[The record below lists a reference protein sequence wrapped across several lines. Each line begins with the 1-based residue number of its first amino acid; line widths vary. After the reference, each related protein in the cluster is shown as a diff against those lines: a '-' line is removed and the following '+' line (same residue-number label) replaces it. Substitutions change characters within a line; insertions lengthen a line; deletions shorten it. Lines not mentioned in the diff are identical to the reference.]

1 MIYSSVKILNL
12 VLQIYKF
19 CQCKNGTHKINSKTN
34 ATSDDEDSYSFTVNC
49 NTKKVSQ
56 ANGNM
61 DKDEP
66 ALTVRLDEEKK
77 EIDKHLGDKKEN
89 DNTKTSN
96 NDSIWSIFGI
106 NNSQPSGPKA
116 STCIILFELVLFF
129 FYLFKI

>member
-1 MIYSSVKILNL
+1 
-12 VLQIYKF
+12 
-19 CQCKNGTHKINSKTN
+19 
-34 ATSDDEDSYSFTVNC
+34 
-49 NTKKVSQ
+49 
-56 ANGNM
+56 M

-77 EIDKHLGDKKEN
+77 ETDKHLGDKKEN

-106 NNSQPSGPKA
+106 NNSQPSSPKA
-116 STCIILFELVLFF
+116 STCIILFELVLFI